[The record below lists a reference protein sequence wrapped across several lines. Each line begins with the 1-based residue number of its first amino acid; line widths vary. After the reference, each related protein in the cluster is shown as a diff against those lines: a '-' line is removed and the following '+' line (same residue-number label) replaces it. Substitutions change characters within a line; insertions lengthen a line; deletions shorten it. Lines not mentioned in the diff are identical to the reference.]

1 MILGGEGVSVG
12 KEFFELIKVIGYE
25 FHDIEYLQ
33 NALTHSSYAN
43 ERRSRGISYPSNE
56 RLEFLGDAVL
66 QLLISEYLYENFE
79 GYAEG
84 ALTKIRQQLVCEKSL
99 AKIARQ
105 INLGEYLNVGRGEEL
120 TDCRKR
126 PKVLAD
132 ALEAI
137 VAAIYLDSG
146 KFTAAKGKAAVLSL
160 FEAELSAIP
169 NMQKGDYKTM
179 LQQLV
184 EKDGTA
190 ILEYRIA
197 SEDGPEHCKSFTV
210 EAVINNNKVG
220 EGTANNK
227 KEAEMLAARQALLL
241 FGVTV

>member
-1 MILGGEGVSVG
+1 MSVG
-12 KEFFELIKVIGYE
+12 KEFFDLIDVLGYD
-25 FHDIEYLQ
+25 FRDIQYLQ

-43 ERRSRGISYPSNE
+43 ERRSKGISYPSNE
-56 RLEFLGDAVL
+56 RLEFLGDSVL
-66 QLLISEYLYENFE
+66 ELLISEYLYENFA

-99 AKIARQ
+99 AAIAAQ
-105 INLGEYLNVGRGEEL
+105 LSLGDYLNVGRGEEL

-137 VAAIYLDSG
+137 VAAIYLDSD
-146 KFTAAKGKAAVLSL
+146 KFTVSGGKAAVLAL
-160 FEAELSAIP
+160 FEDALEEVPRML
-169 NMQKGDYKTM
+169 NGDYKTM

-184 EKDGTA
+184 EKDGAA
-190 ILEYRIA
+190 ILEYKVVAER
-197 SEDGPEHCKSFTV
+197 GPEHCKSFTV
-210 EAVINNNKVG
+210 EAFINNNRVG
-220 EGTANNK
+220 MGVANNK
-227 KEAEMLAARQALLL
+227 KEAEMLAAKEALLL